1 MTKLGRERPF
11 KNRSGLPAQWYEPRQ
26 ILLSDWTSS
35 SSIPWIWRQSATCHH
50 RRYTHWPFVMYDA
63 AEFVGFVTS
72 SLHWCRSMKGSLDC
86 FRWNVVSLLLS
97 VAIFLPLTP
106 PSFSKLKIKL
116 VEIPKFQWNFCSPI
130 CLSPKRIDW
139 TVCWPKIVYLF
150 STAMPTEIDET
161 TSLVNLVCWHFWS
174 TFRTVRPTIS

>member
-1 MTKLGRERPF
+1 MFPNIVDPSKRKFGSVTRHKKSKLEPPTTT
-11 KNRSGLPAQWYEPRQ
+11 GLALESS
-26 ILLSDWTSS
+26 LKFALDCVTSLM
-35 SSIPWIWRQSATCHH
+35 
-50 RRYTHWPFVMYDA
+50 FVVA
-63 AEFVGFVTS
+63 LVTSLKFVVGFVTS